1 MIRKPTV
8 LILGAGA
15 SHPYGYPLG
24 NGLVTGIVGLTRSGG
39 PPAGGHP
46 GGLHPVLL
54 REPPYRDQ
62 VGDFHERL
70 RLSETSSIDDFLESN
85 ADYRDIGRLCI
96 AAHLTVWGPAS
107 NHESHPDRHW
117 YRYLWERMRQGVRT
131 SGEFRENQVR
141 VITYNYDTSLERY
154 FAGVLRYTFPD
165 LAASGLEAA
174 KALRDSAL
182 HVVHLHGSLGESADQ
197 VFTVSDRMT
206 LNRLDFYRQV
216 AAGIRIVHD
225 DKPTDEYAR
234 AHEWLR
240 AAEVI
245 CFLGFGYHPTN
256 VKRLDVLGQIRG
268 RAGVFY
274 GGTALGLEEAEI
286 ERAESLL
293 AIGGPRFLRRDLDAL
308 LYLRRYAPL
317 E

>member
-24 NGLVTGIVGLTRSGG
+24 NGLVNGIVGLTKAGEPSG
-39 PPAGGHP
+39 H
-46 GGLHPVLL
+46 LHAVLL
-54 REPPYRDQ
+54 RELPFRDQ
-62 VGDFHERL
+62 VADFHERL
-70 RLSETSSIDDFLESN
+70 SRSETSSIDDFLESN
-85 ADYRDIGRLCI
+85 AEYREIGKLCI

-107 NHESHPDRHW
+107 KIEPHPDRHW
-117 YRYLWERMRQGVRT
+117 YRYLWERMRQGARA
-131 SGEFRENQVR
+131 SEEFRENRVR
-141 VITYNYDTSLERY
+141 IITYNYDTSLERY
-154 FAGVLRYTFPD
+154 FASVLQHTFPD
-165 LAASGLEAA
+165 LAAAGSESA
-174 KALRDSAL
+174 KALRASVL
-182 HVVHLHGSLGESADQ
+182 PIVHLHGSLGESADQ
-197 VFTVSDRMT
+197 VFSVSDRMT
-206 LNRLDFYRQV
+206 LNSLDFYRQ
-216 AAGIRIVHD
+216 ASAGIRIVHD
-225 DKPTDEYAR
+225 DKPTDDYGR

-240 AAEVI
+240 EAEVI

-286 ERAESLL
+286 QRAESLL
-293 AIGGPRFLRRDLDAL
+293 AIGGPRFLRPDVDAL
-308 LYLRRYAPL
+308 MYLRRYAPL